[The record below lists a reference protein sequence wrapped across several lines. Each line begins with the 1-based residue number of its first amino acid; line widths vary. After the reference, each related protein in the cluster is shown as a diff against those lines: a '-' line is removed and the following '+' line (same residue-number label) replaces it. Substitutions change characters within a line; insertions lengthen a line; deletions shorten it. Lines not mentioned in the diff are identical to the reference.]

1 MAYRNHQPLPPTTYH
16 LCTLPNHSPVPP
28 VSPVLPRGRNA

>member
-1 MAYRNHQPLPPTTYH
+1 MAYWNHRHLPPITYH
-16 LCTLPNHSPVPP
+16 LCTHLNHSPVPP